1 VKSHRHILAFVLA
14 CVCVLP
20 SFNTL
25 KAQSSKPL
33 VEGVEVLGN
42 RRLTL
47 SEILSHIKTRP
58 GETFSQE
65 LCERDLNALLAL
77 GLFDKL
83 KTRVIAETGVRGGVV
98 VIFEVVEL
106 PLIIDVKVT
115 NLRGVD
121 EPTVLKRFK
130 EKDVNL
136 VKGGVYDSVKL
147 IVAERVLKE
156 ILDAHGWPNTA
167 VDVRTGPDSSA
178 MYLSLIFNV
187 TYENN

>member
-1 VKSHRHILAFVLA
+1 LSA
-14 CVCVLP
+14 
-20 SFNTL
+20 FNTL

-33 VEGVEVLGN
+33 VEGVEVVGN

-47 SEILSHIKTRP
+47 REILSHIKTRP
-58 GETFSQE
+58 GEPISQE

-106 PLIIDVKVT
+106 TLVSDVKVT

-136 VKGGVYDSVKL
+136 VKGGVYDRVKL
-147 IVAERVLKE
+147 IAAERALKE
-156 ILDAHGWPNTA
+156 LLDAHGWPNTTI
-167 VDVRTGPDSSA
+167 DVRTGPESSA
-178 MYLSLIFNV
+178 MYSSLIFNIN
-187 TYENN
+187 YEKY